1 MADAVHRLFIIAII
15 SVVTIG
21 SQNYFFAASAA
32 SLTKKLRSLSFRAVL
47 RQDSE
52 LFLCTV
58 PLVSVLSRVLF
69 ASVEYFDRDE
79 NSVRLTILS

>member
-1 MADAVHRLFIIAII
+1 MADVVNRLFIIAIL
-15 SVVTIG
+15 SVFTIG
-21 SQNYFFAASAA
+21 SQNYFFVASAA

-52 LFLCTV
+52 FFLYTV
-58 PLVSVLSRVLF
+58 SLVSVLSQVLF

-79 NSVRLTILS
+79 NSVRLAILS